1 MKNEGIETFESR
13 IDPSF
18 TVIVIYKEY
27 EMYSTVRES
36 LESLDNSVGALLP
49 GHGTIVIDGERVE
62 KEKLTDD
69 HLLAIEAHEIA
80 HERLGHSGKRNQSH
94 EEEADKLAIEI
105 LDSISKEKAAALLRD
120 RMKSLDK

>member
-1 MKNEGIETFESR
+1 MKGEGIVSFGSR

-105 LDSISKEKAAALLRD
+105 LDSISKEKAADLLRE
-120 RMKSLDK
+120 RMKSL

>member
-105 LDSISKEKAAALLRD
+105 LDSISKEKAADLLRE
-120 RMKSLDK
+120 RMKSL